1 MIVIKQTDVF
11 EKWFKKLK
19 NFELKNII
27 IDRMSRVKL
36 GNFGDFKNL
45 KGNLLELRFNIQAG
59 VRIYFTKRNGEIVLL
74 LNAGDKSSQSED
86 IKKARQLMD
95 LYD

>member
-1 MIVIKQTDVF
+1 MIVIKQTEIF
-11 EKWFKKLK
+11 EKWFRKLK

-36 GNFGDFKNL
+36 GNFGDCKNL
-45 KGNLLELRFNIQAG
+45 KGNLFELRFNLQAG
-59 VRIYFTKRNGEIVLL
+59 VRIYFTKKNGEIVLL

>member
-45 KGNLLELRFNIQAG
+45 KGNLFELRFNIQAG

>member
-1 MIVIKQTDVF
+1 MIVIKQTEIF
-11 EKWFKKLK
+11 EKWFRKLK

-36 GNFGDFKNL
+36 GNFGDCKNL
-45 KGNLLELRFNIQAG
+45 KGNLFELRFNIQAG
-59 VRIYFTKRNGEIVLL
+59 VRIYFTKKNGEIVLL

>member
-1 MIVIKQTDVF
+1 MIVIKQTEIF
-11 EKWFKKLK
+11 EKWFRKLK

-36 GNFGDFKNL
+36 GNFGDCKNL
-45 KGNLLELRFNIQAG
+45 KGNLFELRFNIQAG